1 MYKPITF
8 TDEELEEF
16 SKAAAVASGVPGFY
30 INSSYSWTDEYGWGN
45 WKEEPPAVPK
55 CDHDWKKE
63 SFFSNNVYETC
74 TKCDEKKEDT

>member
-1 MYKPITF
+1 MYKPLTF

-16 SKAAAVASGVPGFY
+16 TKAAIVASGDYVYPKHLE
-30 INSSYSWTDEYGWGN
+30 TYGW
-45 WKEEPPAVPK
+45 WDDFSPPQAVLE